1 MGKVHMFFM
10 RSGDYKEDANAE
22 EQTPIQNENKN
33 AEIDKNKLIETL
45 IEMKELK
52 QSDLSTFESSNE
64 QELET
69 ILLKLALM
77 RVGFTPGN
85 DDSVKV
91 FYETLACY
99 ESDDHIKAYLPFV
112 LTGIK

>member
-10 RSGDYKEDANAE
+10 RSGECKEDANAE
-22 EQTPIQNENKN
+22 DQTPIENEGKKV
-33 AEIDKNKLIETL
+33 EIDKNKLIETL

-52 QSDLSTFESSNE
+52 QSDLSAFESSNE

-77 RVGFTPGN
+77 KVGFVPGN
-85 DDSVKV
+85 DNSVKV

-99 ESDDHIKAYLPFV
+99 ESDNEIKAYLPFV
-112 LTGIK
+112 LKEIK